1 MGTAKNYLTVENYIK
16 TMPYNIYIIY
26 YVLSYIAELYID
38 NSQSVEG
45 PRHRCVI
52 AKQITAI
59 HRHFG
64 LHLAG

>member
-1 MGTAKNYLTVENYIK
+1 MQLKNK
-16 TMPYNIYIIY
+16 Y
-26 YVLSYIAELYID
+26 YCFELYCGALCIVG
-38 NSQSVEG
+38 SRQSEEG
-45 PRHRCVI
+45 PRHWALI